1 MFDGCGN
8 GQKLKCLTLI
18 DEFTK
23 ESLAI
28 DVAGTIR
35 ITRVVKVLIDQ
46 WRKHYI
52 SVRPHSSLGYQT
64 PIEFASGWGNVSI
77 TEARISS

>member
-18 DEFTK
+18 EEFTK

-52 SVRPHSSLGYQT
+52 SVRPHSSLGY
-64 PIEFASGWGNVSI
+64 
-77 TEARISS
+77 

>member
-35 ITRVVKVLIDQ
+35 STRVVN
-46 WRKHYI
+46 
-52 SVRPHSSLGYQT
+52 RPGFGGGSNS
-64 PIEFASGWGNVSI
+64 
-77 TEARISS
+77 

>member
-1 MFDGCGN
+1 
-8 GQKLKCLTLI
+8 LTLI

-35 ITRVVKVLIDQ
+35 STRVVKVLKEVIAYSNHDGPSGKTALEQ
-46 WRKHYI
+46 
-52 SVRPHSSLGYQT
+52 RP
-64 PIEFASGWGNVSI
+64 
-77 TEARISS
+77 

>member
-1 MFDGCGN
+1 VPAKKPQALSDQRPQPFAATAPNEICAYHFVFDGCGK

-35 ITRVVKVLIDQ
+35 RTRQ
-46 WRKHYI
+46 
-52 SVRPHSSLGYQT
+52 SESS
-64 PIEFASGWGNVSI
+64 A
-77 TEARISS
+77 